1 MNDIGSIDDYAFDI
15 SFDDIEDKNEMMLQ
29 EKDEWEGDEWDDDGE
44 DDDGD
49 DGDDGEAEVDEVGW
63 ASGDL
68 DISWI
73 QSYEKEL
80 GIDKNIL
87 REPVHQITIKTV
99 YISPVSVGDGG
110 DDDGGSGAGGYQII
124 KCSDEIVK
132 TCMINNKHAL
142 TKEFLLHYIQSR
154 KVDLTTS
161 PYKGENLNLH
171 RYTPLKDNIRTADI
185 SSTKLPLTDLN
196 LHRYKLDSIVTY
208 VVSIEPEEIQA
219 YTQTEGYVELS
230 TNAFMKKYNVI
241 EDLLFSDSIFVF
253 HPINCVYLF
262 LTENVSGGAGG
273 GYGAGG
279 GCAGGVGYIKSI
291 LKNKTRKCYGG
302 GGDADEEV
310 ERPKNNITKKVY
322 FFDETPEPVP
332 VSAATVGVNTK
343 KSRNT
348 RKNGGH
354 IVVRKNITRKTRT

>member
-1 MNDIGSIDDYAFDI
+1 MLSFDWLVVCLFGFISIFFTVKNIKNCVLDYYEMNDIGSIDDYAFDI

-29 EKDEWEGDEWDDDGE
+29 EKDEWEGDEWDDDDDDDGE
-44 DDDGD
+44 DDDEDDGGD
-49 DGDDGEAEVDEVGW
+49 DDDGVDEVGW
-63 ASGDL
+63 DSGDL

-73 QSYEKEL
+73 QSSEKEL

-99 YISPVSVGDGG
+99 YISHVSVGDDG
-110 DDDGGSGAGGYQII
+110 DNGIGGYQII

-154 KVDLTTS
+154 KV
-161 PYKGENLNLH
+161 
-171 RYTPLKDNIRTADI
+171 
-185 SSTKLPLTDLN
+185 DLN

-253 HPINCVYLF
+253 HPVNCVYLF
-262 LTENVSGGAGG
+262 LIENVGSGGAGDAG
-273 GYGAGG
+273 GSGGAGG

-302 GGDADEEV
+302 SGDANEEV

-332 VSAATVGVNTK
+332 VPAATVVVDTK

-348 RKNGGH
+348 RKNSGH

>member
-154 KVDLTTS
+154 KV
-161 PYKGENLNLH
+161 
-171 RYTPLKDNIRTADI
+171 
-185 SSTKLPLTDLN
+185 DLN

>member
-154 KVDLTTS
+154 KM
-161 PYKGENLNLH
+161 
-171 RYTPLKDNIRTADI
+171 
-185 SSTKLPLTDLN
+185 DLN

-262 LTENVSGGAGG
+262 LIENVSGGAGG
-273 GYGAGG
+273 AGGAGG

-291 LKNKTRKCYGG
+291 LKNKTRKYYGG

-332 VSAATVGVNTK
+332 VSAATVGVNKK

-354 IVVRKNITRKTRT
+354 IVVRKNITRKTRI